1 MNIEVK
7 YVHHMGTDL
16 TVANAAG
23 STQLEPEFWNC
34 LEDWVYA
41 PDKPILTPVF
51 DDDGRDRIA
60 DAADDKK
67 WEVFRHTMLS
77 VIVTA
82 PHDVY
87 VSCLELGMGTMTRLN
102 FSEASQSKTWL
113 WTGDVSEFM
122 AYVRHHTFPVSDC
135 SKESRQVSNKLD
147 EICQTLFPYSWGAL
161 SLNL

>member
-23 STQLEPEFWNC
+23 PTQLEPEFWNC

-51 DDDGRDRIA
+51 DYPGRGRIA
-60 DAADDKK
+60 DAAEDGDPS
-67 WEVFRHTMLS
+67 VFRHTMLS

-82 PHDVY
+82 PKKAY
-87 VSCLELGMGTMTRLN
+87 VRCLETGLGTVTRLRDQTL
-102 FSEASQSKTWL
+102 SVGWERWL
-113 WTGDVSEFM
+113 WTGSVNQFAGFANHHLCSSCSE
-122 AYVRHHTFPVSDC
+122 
-135 SKESRQVSNKLD
+135 ESRQISIKLD
-147 EICQTLFPYSWGAL
+147 EICQSLFPYSWGAL
-161 SLNL
+161 FQNP